1 MPSLYS
7 APDRECITKV
17 YKTDS
22 QSLKHKV
29 HTCVLSLLHELL
41 LVDCSMLSLLLT
53 QVVLLRYADGW
64 VWCSEVTRSQAVARI
79 ADRTAKNC
87 RGHVT

>member
-1 MPSLYS
+1 VEVIMPSLYS

-29 HTCVLSLLHELL
+29 HTCFE
-41 LVDCSMLSLLLT
+41 
-53 QVVLLRYADGW
+53 
-64 VWCSEVTRSQAVARI
+64 I
-79 ADRTAKNC
+79 ALKKRRTMSASRTAAG
-87 RGHVT
+87 RLFHA